1 LNVPYDSFNSF
12 NRNELSQVTLGY
24 IELKHLKN
32 LSGSPTEF
40 PSLLR
45 KVAAFVLTMALFG
58 FALMFSMLLVAVV
71 LTAGALAWGYLWWKT
86 RELRKQIRMHSS
98 GDIVNETKVI
108 EGEVIEGEVI
118 RVDSDDVR

>member
-1 LNVPYDSFNSF
+1 
-12 NRNELSQVTLGY
+12 
-24 IELKHLKN
+24 
-32 LSGSPTEF
+32 
-40 PSLLR
+40 
-45 KVAAFVLTMALFG
+45 
-58 FALMFSMLLVAVV
+58 MFSMLLVAVV